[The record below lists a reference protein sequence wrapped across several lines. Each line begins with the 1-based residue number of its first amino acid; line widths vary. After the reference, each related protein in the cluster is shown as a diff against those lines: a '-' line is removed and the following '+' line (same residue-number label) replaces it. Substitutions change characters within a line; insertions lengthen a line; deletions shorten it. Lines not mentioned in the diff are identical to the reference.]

1 MDGSMIDGEI
11 DRWMIDGEMDRCVG
25 GWVRMDDGW

>member
-11 DRWMIDGEMDRCVG
+11 DRWMIDGEMERCVG